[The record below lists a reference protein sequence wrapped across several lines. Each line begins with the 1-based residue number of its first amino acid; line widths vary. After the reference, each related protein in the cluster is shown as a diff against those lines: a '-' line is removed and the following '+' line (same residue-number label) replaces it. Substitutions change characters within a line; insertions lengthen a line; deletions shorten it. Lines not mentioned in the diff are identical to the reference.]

1 MGDQQFHQPTSDQIA
16 RAAYLLWEREG
27 RPNGRDVAHW
37 LRAERQL
44 MAGADGTASTRDPS
58 AKPGAEMT
66 KRPAS
71 GRRSGPKRS
80 ETAKV

>member
-44 MAGADGTASTRDPS
+44 MAGADGAASPRDPS
-58 AKPGAEMT
+58 AKPATEMT
-66 KRPAS
+66 KRS
-71 GRRSGPKRS
+71 GSARRSGPRRS